1 MQICKWKGEIMYI
14 VKWETRDGRSH
25 EKLFK
30 DWEDAIV
37 ETMDLVEQENI
48 ERVYPV
54 ERRYT

>member
-1 MQICKWKGEIMYI
+1 MYI
-14 VKWETRDGRSH
+14 VKWETNDG
-25 EKLFK
+25 KLHKKAFK

-48 ERVYPV
+48 ERVYQV